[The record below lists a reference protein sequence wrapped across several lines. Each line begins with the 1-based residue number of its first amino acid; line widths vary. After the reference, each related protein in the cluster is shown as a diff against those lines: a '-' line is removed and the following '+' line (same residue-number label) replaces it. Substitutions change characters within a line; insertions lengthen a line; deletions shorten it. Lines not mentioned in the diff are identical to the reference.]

1 MKRII
6 PLFLLLA
13 LLLTSCAPAGEQVK
27 QDASSQNSAGAGE
40 PTDKEPVPATTVP
53 VQTNTDPK
61 PEEAPPENANPDNNH
76 SIDNNETREERLT
89 RLYEEFLS
97 APVIVPKDYSPA
109 IVHDDPAPET
119 ADGYF
124 FGCRNANLYLPAYSL
139 RYSYHRKN
147 TGRYKP

>member
-13 LLLTSCAPAGEQVK
+13 LLLASCAPAAEPG
-27 QDASSQNSAGAGE
+27 SSN
-40 PTDKEPVPATTVP
+40 VPY
-53 VQTNTDPK
+53 K
-61 PEEAPPENANPDNNH
+61 PDTANPEPSVADPEPAKTDADSPADN
-76 SIDNNETREERLT
+76 SETREERLT

-97 APVIVPKDYSPA
+97 APVIVPKDYNPA

-124 FGCRNANLYLPAYSL
+124 FGCRNANLYLPAYSE
-139 RYSYHRKN
+139 YSYIF
-147 TGRYKP
+147 YIISQKPIIFYYPSTSCI